1 MKRRHL
7 KGFCE
12 SQAIVCAYS
21 LFVIFTYSIKLG
33 WLAANYILR
42 FLIRK
47 IYTTY
52 CIVYNKVHI
61 KYFFLSLKCCR
72 NDNYPASSL
81 VSVTFQIFLS
91 NAKSIWNCSYSDRST
106 FRESEKTAVTDMQ
119 FINNLKRNLNLNFS
133 HEIDNDIQKET
144 GTYYISI
151 SSLYK
156 SNAIRIN

>member
-1 MKRRHL
+1 MIFLAFVSKNISKKFKNPWLSDPEIRNKRQNVVFILMKRRHL

-21 LFVIFTYSIKLG
+21 LFVIFTYNIKLG
-33 WLAANYILR
+33 WLAAYYILR

-81 VSVTFQIFLS
+81 VSLS
-91 NAKSIWNCSYSDRST
+91 IISNFAEQRKKYLKLFIVRSFNLSGKRENCCC
-106 FRESEKTAVTDMQ
+106 
-119 FINNLKRNLNLNFS
+119 
-133 HEIDNDIQKET
+133 
-144 GTYYISI
+144 G
-151 SSLYK
+151 YK
-156 SNAIRIN
+156 IY